1 MNSAKTQ
8 ISIALKEIED
18 EIQRLRDAA
27 NHLKEA
33 LKFVEGV
40 SANAAS
46 PPSLTPQF
54 SISSQ
59 ESVSLL
65 VDKYLD
71 SLDKGDEF
79 LVGDV
84 ISAVCS
90 GGYENTNVLRGS
102 VSNVLSRRVKAGA
115 INRVGLRGSFI
126 KPVKPTEEKR
136 TFPEDDEAF

>member
-1 MNSAKTQ
+1 MESVKTQ
-8 ISIALKEIED
+8 ISMALKKIED

-27 NHLKEA
+27 NYLKEA
-33 LKFVEGV
+33 LKSVEGDRV
-40 SANAAS
+40 AY
-46 PPSLTPQF
+46 PPSLTPHF

-71 SLDKGDEF
+71 SLEEGEEF
-79 LVGDV
+79 LVGDA
-84 ISAVCS
+84 ISAVCA
-90 GGYENTNVLRGS
+90 GGYENNDALRGR

-136 TFPEDDEAF
+136 TFPEDDETF